1 MAHLYNSV
9 ALELANR
16 IEAGV
21 YQAGQRLPGVR
32 TTSQARGVST
42 ATAVAAYRQLEDEG
56 YIESRPRS
64 GFYVR
69 SRARAVL
76 PEPRPSRRSA
86 KPIPVN
92 GQQMMLGLVQSAQRP
107 DLIRFG
113 AAVPDHSYLPTR
125 AVEKAL
131 ASAVRLNRV
140 QVSSYEFSPG
150 LLALR
155 QQIARRMGEAGCIT
169 DPDDVLITNGCQEAL
184 YLALKSLTAPG
195 DVVAVES
202 PTYYGLLQV
211 IDALGLKALEIPTH
225 PGEGMGIE
233 ALQLALEQWSVK
245 ACVVTPNFNNPLG
258 CLMPHDRRVALLEL
272 ARAHGLMLIE
282 DDIYGDLGFD
292 QRRSATLMGL
302 AQDMGMIDQV
312 IYCSSFSK
320 TLAPGLRVGWM
331 VSTAH
336 RDTLA
341 FQKFVMNSASP
352 SVTQLAVAT
361 LLESGRYE
369 RHLRGMR
376 QSLAQAVHRMA
387 DRLCQHFPLKTCITR
402 PQGGFVIWVELPSGV
417 DANVLAQKA
426 LEKGISIAPGPL
438 FSATQK
444 YRNHIRL
451 SCAVLWNERVEKALR
466 VLGQLVSE
474 ATEGK

>member
-1 MAHLYNSV
+1 MAHLYNAL
-9 ALELANR
+9 ALELASR
-16 IEAGV
+16 IDAGV
-21 YQAGQRLPGVR
+21 YQTGQRLPGVR
-32 TTSQARGVST
+32 ATSQTRGVST
-42 ATAVAAYRQLEDEG
+42 ATAVAAYRKLEDDG

-69 SRARAVL
+69 NRVRAAL
-76 PEPRPSRRSA
+76 PEPRQSRRSA
-86 KPIPVN
+86 RPIPVN
-92 GQQMMLGLVQSAQRP
+92 GQQMMLGLVQSAQRT

-113 AAVPDHSYLPTR
+113 TAVPDHSYLPTR
-125 AVEKAL
+125 AIEKAL
-131 ASAVRLNRV
+131 ASAVRMNRI
-140 QVSSYEFSPG
+140 QISSYEFSPG
-150 LLALR
+150 LLSLR

-169 DPDDVLITNGCQEAL
+169 DPDDVLITNGCQESL
-184 YLALKSLTAPG
+184 YLALKSLTVPG

-225 PGEGMGIE
+225 PGEGMGVE
-233 ALQLALEQWSVK
+233 ALQLALEQWPVK

-258 CLMPHDRRVALLEL
+258 CLMPHDRRVTLLDL
-272 ARAHGLMLIE
+272 ARRHGLSLIE

-292 QRRSATLMGL
+292 QRRPDTLLGL
-302 AQDMGMIDQV
+302 AQSMGIADLV

-320 TLAPGLRVGWM
+320 TLAPGLRIGWL

-336 RDTLA
+336 RDTLT

-352 SVTQLAVAT
+352 SITQLAVCT
-361 LLESGRYE
+361 MLESGRYE
-369 RHLRGMR
+369 RHIRGMR
-376 QSLAQAVHRMA
+376 QSMAQVVHRMA
-387 DRLCQHFPLKTCITR
+387 DRLCQHFPMQTCITR
-402 PQGGFVIWVELPSGV
+402 PQGGFVIWVELPNGV
-417 DANVLAQKA
+417 DANMLAQRA

-466 VLGQLVSE
+466 TLGQLVKD
-474 ATEGK
+474 AAD